1 MLLIILLC
9 ILEAIY
15 YNLKFKLVI
24 NKFMDGIWDANA
36 DCVTKGDNLRDNSPT
51 FGKTR
56 IDENGYTHYIFSK
69 TMFYN
74 PKFTIP
80 ENDYELFEKFLD
92 GGSREY
98 PSDGN
103 IPADVIASEANL
115 VLDKI
120 SEIANNSSHK
130 YCQIAR
136 EELRK
141 NGRNGLVRGTIKLYL
156 CEYTTRDWRRKRFTD
171 DIDFWIFNKNLLEY
185 ALRKTGWKKN
195 SKTREFEKT
204 IKWNNYSI
212 NKWETSLIIASND
225 TDQVLDFC
233 NGCYLEGS
241 ALKDIFKKK
250 LKRGHDVDL
259 SDIINVAIVNNREN
273 GDLNEDW
280 TNVWTAIEE
289 SANIRSSRITSNII
303 SLCRYAH
310 GITDYLERIGKAI
323 NKYKKIVL
331 EESEY
336 PDKKIVHIC
345 KISSHYLRQS
355 STFKPKITRNRIY
368 SNLGKQQIKKQQY
381 ANNLRNFANHVLKIL
396 NAKYQHCKVIFEI
409 EGLEKKIPKII
420 WQ

>member
-1 MLLIILLC
+1 MYGL
-9 ILEAIY
+9 
-15 YNLKFKLVI
+15 
-24 NKFMDGIWDANA
+24 WDVKA
-36 DCVTKGDNLRDNSPT
+36 DCVIKGDNLRDVSPVLD
-51 FGKTR
+51 KTK
-56 IDENGYTHYIFSK
+56 IDENGFTHYVFSK
-69 TMFYN
+69 TMFHN

-80 ENDYELFEKFLD
+80 EDDYELFEKFLD

-103 IPADVIASEANL
+103 IPADIMASEANL

-120 SEIANNSSHK
+120 TELASKSDHK

-141 NGRNGLVRGTIKLYL
+141 NGRNGLIRGTVKLYL
-156 CEYTTRDWRRKRFTD
+156 CDYTTRDWRRKRFTD

-204 IKWNNYSI
+204 IKWYNYST
-212 NKWETSLIIASND
+212 NNLETSVLIASND

-259 SDIINVAIVNNREN
+259 SDIINVAIVNNKERGE
-273 GDLNEDW
+273 LHEDW
-280 TNVWTAIEE
+280 INVWSAFEE
-289 SANIRSSRITSNII
+289 SANTRSSRITSNII
-303 SLCRYAH
+303 SLCRFSH
-310 GITDYLERIGKAI
+310 GIADYLERIGRVI
-323 NKYKKIVL
+323 GKYSKLVL
-331 EESEY
+331 EESKY
-336 PDKKIVHIC
+336 SDRKIIHVC
-345 KISSHYLRQS
+345 KVSSHYLRQS

-368 SNLGKQQIKKQQY
+368 SNLAKQKIKKQEY
-381 ANNLRNFANHVLKIL
+381 ANSLRNFANKVLDLL
-396 NAKYQHCKVIFEI
+396 NSKYQHSEVMFEI
-409 EGLEKKIPKII
+409 ENFKKKNPKVI
-420 WQ
+420 WH

>member
-1 MLLIILLC
+1 MYGL
-9 ILEAIY
+9 
-15 YNLKFKLVI
+15 
-24 NKFMDGIWDANA
+24 WDVKA
-36 DCVTKGDNLRDNSPT
+36 DCVTQGDNLRDVSPILD
-51 FGKTR
+51 KTK
-56 IDENGYTHYIFSK
+56 IDENGFTHYVFSK
-69 TMFYN
+69 TMFHN

-80 ENDYELFEKFLD
+80 EDDYELFEKFLD

-103 IPADVIASEANL
+103 IPADIMASEANL

-120 SEIANNSSHK
+120 TELASKSDHK

-141 NGRNGLVRGTIKLYL
+141 NGRNGLIRGTIKLYL
-156 CEYTTRDWRRKRFTD
+156 CDYTTRDWRRKRFTD

-204 IKWNNYSI
+204 IKWYNYST
-212 NKWETSLIIASND
+212 NNLETSVLIASND

-259 SDIINVAIVNNREN
+259 SDIINVAIVNNKERGE
-273 GDLNEDW
+273 LHEDW
-280 TNVWTAIEE
+280 INVWSAFEE

-303 SLCRYAH
+303 SLCRFSY
-310 GITDYLERIGKAI
+310 GIADYLERIARAI
-323 NKYKKIVL
+323 SKYRRIVL
-331 EESEY
+331 EESKY
-336 PDKKIVHIC
+336 SDRKIIHVC
-345 KISSHYLRQS
+345 KVSSHYLRQS

-368 SNLGKQQIKKQQY
+368 SNLAKQKTKKQEY
-381 ANNLRNFANHVLKIL
+381 ANSLRNFSNKVLDLL
-396 NAKYQHCKVIFEI
+396 NSKYQHSEVMFEI
-409 EGLEKKIPKII
+409 ENFEKKIPKLT
-420 WQ
+420 WH

>member
-1 MLLIILLC
+1 MYGL
-9 ILEAIY
+9 
-15 YNLKFKLVI
+15 
-24 NKFMDGIWDANA
+24 WDVKA
-36 DCVTKGDNLRDNSPT
+36 DCVIKGDNLRDVSPVLD
-51 FGKTR
+51 KTK
-56 IDENGYTHYIFSK
+56 IDENGFTHYVFSK
-69 TMFYN
+69 TMFHN

-80 ENDYELFEKFLD
+80 EDDYELFEKFLD

-103 IPADVIASEANL
+103 IPADIMASEANL

-120 SEIANNSSHK
+120 TELASKSDHK

-141 NGRNGLVRGTIKLYL
+141 NGRNGLIRGTVKLYL
-156 CEYTTRDWRRKRFTD
+156 CDYTTRDWRRKRFTD

-204 IKWNNYSI
+204 IKWYNYST
-212 NKWETSLIIASND
+212 NNLETSVLIASND

-259 SDIINVAIVNNREN
+259 SDIINVAIVNNKERGE
-273 GDLNEDW
+273 LHEDW
-280 TNVWTAIEE
+280 INVWSAFEE
-289 SANIRSSRITSNII
+289 SANTRSSRITSNII
-303 SLCRYAH
+303 SLCRFSH
-310 GITDYLERIGKAI
+310 GIADYLERIGRVI
-323 NKYKKIVL
+323 GKYSKLVL
-331 EESEY
+331 EESKY
-336 PDKKIVHIC
+336 SDRKIIHVC
-345 KISSHYLRQS
+345 KVSSHYLRQS

-368 SNLGKQQIKKQQY
+368 SNLAKQKTKKQEY
-381 ANNLRNFANHVLKIL
+381 ANSLRNFTNKVLDLL
-396 NAKYQHCKVIFEI
+396 NSKYQHSEVMFEI
-409 EGLEKKIPKII
+409 ENFKKKNPKVI
-420 WQ
+420 WH

>member
-1 MLLIILLC
+1 MYGL
-9 ILEAIY
+9 
-15 YNLKFKLVI
+15 
-24 NKFMDGIWDANA
+24 WDVKA
-36 DCVTKGDNLRDNSPT
+36 DCVIKGDNLRDVSPVLD
-51 FGKTR
+51 KTK
-56 IDENGYTHYIFSK
+56 IDENGFTHYIFSK
-69 TMFYN
+69 TMFHN

-80 ENDYELFEKFLD
+80 EDDYELFEKFLD

-103 IPADVIASEANL
+103 IPADIMASEANL

-120 SEIANNSSHK
+120 TEFASKSDHK

-141 NGRNGLVRGTIKLYL
+141 NGRNGLIRGTVKLYL
-156 CEYTTRDWRRKRFTD
+156 CDYTTRDWRRKRFTD

-204 IKWNNYSI
+204 IKWYKYSTNNL
-212 NKWETSLIIASND
+212 ETSVLIASND

-259 SDIINVAIVNNREN
+259 SDIINVAIVNNKERGE
-273 GDLNEDW
+273 LHEDW
-280 TNVWTAIEE
+280 INVWSAFEE
-289 SANIRSSRITSNII
+289 SANTRSSRITSNII
-303 SLCRYAH
+303 SLCRFSH
-310 GITDYLERIGKAI
+310 GIADYLERIGRVI
-323 NKYKKIVL
+323 GKYSKLVL
-331 EESEY
+331 EESKY
-336 PDKKIVHIC
+336 SDRKIIHVC
-345 KISSHYLRQS
+345 KVSSHYLRQS

-368 SNLGKQQIKKQQY
+368 SNLAKQKTKKQEY
-381 ANNLRNFANHVLKIL
+381 ANSLRNFTNKVLDLL
-396 NAKYQHCKVIFEI
+396 NSKYQHSGVIFEI
-409 EGLEKKIPKII
+409 ENFEKKIPKVI
-420 WQ
+420 WH

>member
-1 MLLIILLC
+1 MYGL
-9 ILEAIY
+9 
-15 YNLKFKLVI
+15 
-24 NKFMDGIWDANA
+24 WDVKA
-36 DCVTKGDNLRDNSPT
+36 DCVIKGDNLRDVSPVLD
-51 FGKTR
+51 KTK
-56 IDENGYTHYIFSK
+56 IDENGFTHYIFSK
-69 TMFYN
+69 TMFHN

-80 ENDYELFEKFLD
+80 EDDYELFEKFLD

-103 IPADVIASEANL
+103 IPADIMASEANL

-120 SEIANNSSHK
+120 TEFASKSDHK

-141 NGRNGLVRGTIKLYL
+141 NGRNGLIRGTVKLYL
-156 CEYTTRDWRRKRFTD
+156 CDYTTRDWRRKRFTD

-204 IKWNNYSI
+204 IKWYKYSTNNL
-212 NKWETSLIIASND
+212 ETSVLIASND

-259 SDIINVAIVNNREN
+259 SDIINVAIVNNKERGE
-273 GDLNEDW
+273 LHEDW
-280 TNVWTAIEE
+280 INVWSAFEE
-289 SANIRSSRITSNII
+289 SANTRSSRITSNII
-303 SLCRYAH
+303 SLCRFSH
-310 GITDYLERIGKAI
+310 GIADYLERIGRVI
-323 NKYKKIVL
+323 GKYSKLVL
-331 EESEY
+331 EESKY
-336 PDKKIVHIC
+336 SDRKIIHVC
-345 KISSHYLRQS
+345 KVSSHYLRQS

-368 SNLGKQQIKKQQY
+368 SNLAKQKTKKQEY
-381 ANNLRNFANHVLKIL
+381 ANSLRNFTNKVLDLL
-396 NAKYQHCKVIFEI
+396 NSKYQHSEVMFEI
-409 EGLEKKIPKII
+409 ENFKKKIPKVI
-420 WQ
+420 WH

>member
-1 MLLIILLC
+1 MYGL
-9 ILEAIY
+9 
-15 YNLKFKLVI
+15 
-24 NKFMDGIWDANA
+24 WDVKA
-36 DCVTKGDNLRDNSPT
+36 DCVIKGDNLRDVSPVLD
-51 FGKTR
+51 KTK
-56 IDENGYTHYIFSK
+56 IDENGFTHYIFSK
-69 TMFYN
+69 TMFHN

-80 ENDYELFEKFLD
+80 EDDYELFEKFLD

-103 IPADVIASEANL
+103 IPADIMASEANL

-120 SEIANNSSHK
+120 TEFASKSDHK

-141 NGRNGLVRGTIKLYL
+141 NGRNGLIRGTVKLYL
-156 CEYTTRDWRRKRFTD
+156 CDYTTRDWRRKRFTD

-204 IKWNNYSI
+204 IKWYNYST
-212 NKWETSLIIASND
+212 NNLETSVLIASND

-259 SDIINVAIVNNREN
+259 SDIINVAIVNNKERGE
-273 GDLNEDW
+273 LHEDW
-280 TNVWTAIEE
+280 INVWSAFEE
-289 SANIRSSRITSNII
+289 SANTRSSRITSNII
-303 SLCRYAH
+303 SLCRFSH
-310 GITDYLERIGKAI
+310 GIADYLERIGRVI
-323 NKYKKIVL
+323 GKYSKLVL
-331 EESEY
+331 EESKY
-336 PDKKIVHIC
+336 SDRKIIHVC
-345 KISSHYLRQS
+345 KVSSHYLRQS

-368 SNLGKQQIKKQQY
+368 SNLAKQKTKKQEY
-381 ANNLRNFANHVLKIL
+381 ANSLRNFTNKVLDLL
-396 NAKYQHCKVIFEI
+396 NSKYQHSGVIFEI
-409 EGLEKKIPKII
+409 ENFEKKIPKVI
-420 WQ
+420 WH